1 MACRRLAPMRLVPF
15 SYFCTCWKVTPRSLA
30 SAVWLRPSS
39 RRLTRTREPTRTS
52 VCVGPCFI
60 WQFLSAPG
68 VHAASVLYYLL
79 ATCHPL
85 SALHPYLLRGLIVAA
100 AARRIPSGKTSH
112 WINGI
117 VDNRF

>member
-15 SYFCTCWKVTPRSLA
+15 SYFCTCWNVTPSSLA

-60 WQFLSAPG
+60 WHSSQLLWFTLGLHYLISSQLAIRK
-68 VHAASVLYYLL
+68 VHFS
-79 ATCHPL
+79 H
-85 SALHPYLLRGLIVAA
+85 SFDERLIAA
-100 AARRIPSGKTSH
+100 AAG
-112 WINGI
+112 
-117 VDNRF
+117 